1 MKIAVCFFGITRSL
15 SYTIDSI
22 YDNILKVLTKEE
34 IDFDIYLHT
43 YNVSTYYNKRAKE
56 KSDNMD
62 NEEYKLLNADYLK
75 IDDDTEIRREIDI
88 EKYKTHHDP
97 FKNNYNSVFNFILAC
112 YSRYQIV
119 EMIKESEKEY
129 DYIMYVRPDCY
140 YPNPLNVDFLE
151 KVSDKEIVVSNF
163 HLTKEQNVRNGFND
177 RFAICNKNTYEV
189 YGNVYLDLHKI
200 SKKRPLH
207 SEKVLL
213 VNLKSKNIGWVNV
226 NFHFSRVRI
235 NGKICDLDLHFMGY
249 DSKKNIKIEKCNIEK
264 YLIKKISPDINNVSC
279 KISTEE
285 IID

>member
-1 MKIAVCFFGITRSL
+1 MH
-15 SYTIDSI
+15 
-22 YDNILKVLTKEE
+22 TK
-34 IDFDIYLHT
+34 
-43 YNVSTYYNKRAKE
+43 KE
-56 KSDNMD
+56 KALLVAPRIWNSDKNY
-62 NEEYKLLNADYLK
+62 NYSIEELSLLVDTLGLEVCDTIIQNIKKINSAYFVGSGKAKQIVEQAKLLNADYLK

-151 KVSDKEIVVSNF
+151 KVNDKEIVVPNF
-163 HLTKEQNVRNGFND
+163 HLTKEHNVRNGFND

-207 SEKVLL
+207 SERVLL
-213 VNLKSKNIGWVNV
+213 LS
-226 NFHFSRVRI
+226 
-235 NGKICDLDLHFMGY
+235 
-249 DSKKNIKIEKCNIEK
+249 
-264 YLIKKISPDINNVSC
+264 LIHI
-279 KISTEE
+279 
-285 IID
+285 